1 MFKQQFGEL
10 LSAVGMFLFWM
21 LVVTFCVIWL
31 VGVLIGNILAVFGF
45 NGPID
50 TIIAA
55 MTRMLTDVY
64 GAENAEALTNEFRIV
79 GK

>member
-10 LSAVGMFLFWM
+10 LFTVGVFLFWM
-21 LVVTFCVIWL
+21 LVIIFCAIWL

-50 TIIAA
+50 KIIAA
-55 MTRMLTDVY
+55 MTHMLTDVY
-64 GAENAEALTNEFRIV
+64 GAENAEALANGFRV
-79 GK
+79 VEK